1 MRRTRLS
8 ACQAKPIE
16 QMTFEGR
23 WEYAC
28 PYCGSLIRFRPGGKK
43 GAGEEEPRC
52 AACGQQIVLPKGEEL
67 KR

>member
-8 ACQAKPIE
+8 ARPAEPIE

-28 PYCGSLIRFRPGGKK
+28 PYCGNLLLLRPGGEIE
-43 GAGEEEPRC
+43 EEEPRC
-52 AACGQQIVLPKGEEL
+52 KNCGQRIFLPRGKEIM
-67 KR
+67 K